1 MAHTFDT
8 KVKIPA
14 AANATTAANPSTGTF
29 TCGVDTTLLTLGL
42 IHATATDRGGGA
54 PTYNNIAM
62 TKADINRSAPVSP
75 EAEAELWYLLDPPTN
90 QPLLISV
97 PNSGGLAMAIF
108 VSSYKAQAGYTSV
121 LDVAAGTGSTSA
133 NPSVRLVTTANGDAI
148 IGVVAHGANA
158 WLPTRQSGT
167 VIYNTDPSTWGGGAQ
182 YILQPTAGV
191 VLFNWTQASDDY
203 GAIAAAFKESLLLIL
218 KTVPDIGTGTEEL
231 ILSTALPNNPP
242 LDITSKYSIINNT
255 LTRVMKNNVED
266 KLDIEIGDITNI
278 NSFRPKFKIKRW
290 DDEVNF
296 SLHFDV
302 ATPGKEDVLYKG
314 EKIVWAKNNY
324 RVIFYDKPD
333 ASDKGGFEFEIE
345 IPNKPSV
352 NSLVLPI
359 TTKGLKFY
367 KQPPLPQYLLD
378 RGWYM
383 PENVIN
389 SYAVYHDTKKD
400 YIEGQK
406 NYGTGKAFHIYRPKV
421 TDNLGTWV
429 WIDIDIDALAGT
441 LTLTI
446 PQSFLDAAIYPIV
459 IDPTF
464 GYETAGSFAGNTE
477 NLYVTGGGTPTEA
490 GTVSK
495 LTARLE
501 STSGSKNYKG
511 GIHNN
516 SLAKL
521 TNGETSVVSVSTVNW
536 YDLPFPV
543 QPSVTASNFY
553 YLGILSEAGVGNGN
567 IYIDNAGDYG
577 YGETASTYPT
587 IPDPI
592 NDFSIFFFVSV
603 YATYGSAAVTK
614 TVTDTGVGT
623 DAKPTLSASLSRL
636 DTGAGSD
643 KTSLSA
649 SLTTTEIGSG
659 TERPS
664 LSASLTQRETGSG
677 LDITSPPSASLSL
690 SEISTITETLAQLAS
705 LGLIDVGAGIDSS
718 TLAASLGL
726 IDGGL
731 STDFLN
737 LSALNYIY
745 ELGRGNDTLAEL
757 LASLGIAEGGSG
769 GDMLSLLASLS
780 LDDVGSGS
788 DDISILTALFKTIQD
803 TASGIDG
810 VSISASLSVIDLGNG
825 QDGLSIQ
832 VTLSIS
838 DEGLGT
844 DDVSISKLVANL
856 IQILDLAAG
865 MDGVSISAS
874 LNLPELGYGIDA
886 QSIAAQLT
894 NYDVSINN
902 DGLTI
907 QASLSITDTSAAT
920 DAISILAATIK
931 IVQDLASGNDFV
943 GQISA
948 SLSLDDT
955 GIGTDAL
962 GQLLAYLMVTDIG
975 TGVEVVVKYDLT
987 LRIVKISFIINKKAI
1002 TFAELQSHRIGFSLQ
1017 TREIDFSLVSGG

>member
-148 IGVVAHGANA
+148 IGVVAH
-158 WLPTRQSGT
+158 
-167 VIYNTDPSTWGGGAQ
+167 
-182 YILQPTAGV
+182 
-191 VLFNWTQASDDY
+191 

-389 SYAVYHDTKKD
+389 SYAVYHETKKD

-477 NLYVTGGGTPTEA
+477 NLYITGGGTPTEA

-603 YATYGSAAVTK
+603 YATYGSAAGTK
-614 TVTDTGVGT
+614 N
-623 DAKPTLSASLSRL
+623 
-636 DTGAGSD
+636 
-643 KTSLSA
+643 
-649 SLTTTEIGSG
+649 
-659 TERPS
+659 
-664 LSASLTQRETGSG
+664 
-677 LDITSPPSASLSL
+677 
-690 SEISTITETLAQLAS
+690 
-705 LGLIDVGAGIDSS
+705 
-718 TLAASLGL
+718 
-726 IDGGL
+726 
-731 STDFLN
+731 F
-737 LSALNYIY
+737 
-745 ELGRGNDTLAEL
+745 
-757 LASLGIAEGGSG
+757 
-769 GDMLSLLASLS
+769 
-780 LDDVGSGS
+780 
-788 DDISILTALFKTIQD
+788 
-803 TASGIDG
+803 
-810 VSISASLSVIDLGNG
+810 
-825 QDGLSIQ
+825 
-832 VTLSIS
+832 
-838 DEGLGT
+838 
-844 DDVSISKLVANL
+844 
-856 IQILDLAAG
+856 
-865 MDGVSISAS
+865 
-874 LNLPELGYGIDA
+874 
-886 QSIAAQLT
+886 
-894 NYDVSINN
+894 
-902 DGLTI
+902 
-907 QASLSITDTSAAT
+907 
-920 DAISILAATIK
+920 
-931 IVQDLASGNDFV
+931 
-943 GQISA
+943 
-948 SLSLDDT
+948 
-955 GIGTDAL
+955 
-962 GQLLAYLMVTDIG
+962 
-975 TGVEVVVKYDLT
+975 
-987 LRIVKISFIINKKAI
+987 
-1002 TFAELQSHRIGFSLQ
+1002 
-1017 TREIDFSLVSGG
+1017 